1 MWSLKWFFFT
11 GYLEI
16 FLHFTWT
23 LARSDR
29 FYCFLAGILRQSEF
43 VFNFA
48 LIHYR
53 RRHTTIQRGLTQFY
67 ISTKTQLFSFGVSLF
82 HCRLV
87 RFLFLSYIYSKT
99 LFCVPILALV
109 FMIGFSNWTL
119 TGIKVYF
126 NVYIL
131 QLVTLQSILNDFRLI
146 KRNVLFYLSS
156 FKKSV
161 SQYSI
166 VISSPSFSAKLF
178 LSWRFRKD
186 KVICAIISVCKIN
199 WNVTERAIWDSY
211 FVFHSLAVSLHSRLN
226 IAGFISGKPTHEAG
240 DRSERLSNTEVYLPR
255 KRANFITIIKQSIS

>member
-1 MWSLKWFFFT
+1 MWSLKWLFFT

-53 RRHTTIQRGLTQFY
+53 RRHTAIQRSLTQFY

-82 HCRLV
+82 HRRLV
-87 RFLFLSYIYSKT
+87 RFLFLSYVYSKT
-99 LFCVPILALV
+99 LSCVPILALV
-109 FMIGFSNWTL
+109 FMIGISNWTL

-146 KRNVLFYLSS
+146 ERNVLFYLCS

-161 SQYSI
+161 SQSSI
-166 VISSPSFSAKLF
+166 VISFSAKHFLF
-178 LSWRFRKD
+178 WKFRKD
-186 KVICAIISVCKIN
+186 KVI
-199 WNVTERAIWDSY
+199 
-211 FVFHSLAVSLHSRLN
+211 
-226 IAGFISGKPTHEAG
+226 
-240 DRSERLSNTEVYLPR
+240 
-255 KRANFITIIKQSIS
+255 RANH